1 MKEIPNSCWDTNFRY
16 CTFELASGQN
26 MARRHVTFEFLPP
39 PSAPHSAK
47 QRSATNPFRIIRCCC
62 CCFSLCLALKWQSQP
77 PEPLEDQLVKL
88 LVDHRRNVKKKQQH
102 QNRHHQKQKRHH
114 PTNQAN
120 SSGETSSCSSWLPNL
135 EIYQEH
141 RRRRLHHHHHRKPPT
156 AAAPP
161 LLHHDENHSHNLND
175 MIHLW
180 DY

>member
-47 QRSATNPFRIIRCCC
+47 QRSATNPFRQIIRCCC

-135 EIYQEH
+135 EIYKSTGVVSTIIITGNHQQQQH
-141 RRRRLHHHHHRKPPT
+141 RHYSITTKIT
-156 AAAPP
+156 ATT
-161 LLHHDENHSHNLND
+161 ST
-175 MIHLW
+175 I
-180 DY
+180 